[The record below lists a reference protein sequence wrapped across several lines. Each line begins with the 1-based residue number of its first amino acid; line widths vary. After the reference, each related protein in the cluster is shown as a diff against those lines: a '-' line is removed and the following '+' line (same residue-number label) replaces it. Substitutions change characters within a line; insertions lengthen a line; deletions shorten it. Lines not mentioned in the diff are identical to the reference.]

1 MYTTEELTNIRNSG
15 VRLWSAWAKAGYSK
29 MTTTLNQ
36 EDYDKQVLF
45 YLVNRALKFSMDSE
59 WDDRSVLLANLLV
72 GIDSFADGNKLSLS
86 II

>member
-1 MYTTEELTNIRNSG
+1 MYTSSELINIRNSG
-15 VRLWSAWAKAGYSK
+15 VRLWSASASSGYSK

-36 EDYDKQVLF
+36 DNYEKQILF
-45 YLVNRALKFSMDSE
+45 YLVNRALKFAMDTE
-59 WDDRSVLLANLLV
+59 WNEKSVLLANLLV